1 MDRDNRWNREHKAYD
16 AMANGQGHRHATIDA
31 AINEAYSRG
40 ETDEFIAPTIV
51 DEAGLVKPGDSVI
64 FFNFRSDRAREL
76 TRAFVQGRFNK
87 FKRKKLINLR
97 FTCLTQYDPDIRA
110 PVAFPPQGVKNSLGE
125 IVSKNKLR
133 QFRLAETEKWAHVT
147 YFFNGLSGVIFK
159 GEERLLIPS
168 PKIATYDKK
177 PEMSAYAITKKAIE
191 VLKARKHAFLLIN
204 FANPDMIGHTG
215 KIPETISAVKTVD
228 ECVAYIVATAQSQGW
243 GVIITADHGNAEQKR
258 YPDGTV
264 CTAHTTSKVP
274 LIVISS
280 EKRRLR
286 AIKRPALYHVAPTVL
301 QLLGLQ
307 KPKEMEPGLL
317 R

>member
-1 MDRDNRWNREHKAYD
+1 
-16 AMANGQGHRHATIDA
+16 
-31 AINEAYSRG
+31 
-40 ETDEFIAPTIV
+40 
-51 DEAGLVKPGDSVI
+51 
-64 FFNFRSDRAREL
+64 
-76 TRAFVQGRFNK
+76 VQGKFNK
-87 FKRKKLINLR
+87 FKRKKLINLK
-97 FTCLTQYDPDIRA
+97 FTCLTQYDPDIKA
-110 PVAFPPQGVKNSLGE
+110 PVAFPPQDVKNSLGE
-125 IVSKNKLR
+125 IVSRNKLK

-147 YFFNGLSGVIFK
+147 YFFNGLSGIIFK
-159 GEERLLIPS
+159 GEERMLIPS

-177 PEMSAYAITKKAIE
+177 PEMSALAITKKAIE
-191 VLKARKHAFLLIN
+191 VISTKKHAFLLIN

-228 ECVAYIVATAQSQGW
+228 ECVAYIVATAQNKGW
-243 GVIITADHGNAEQKR
+243 DVIITADHGNAEQKR

-264 CTAHTTSKVP
+264 CTAHTTNKVP
-274 LIVISS
+274 FIVIAS